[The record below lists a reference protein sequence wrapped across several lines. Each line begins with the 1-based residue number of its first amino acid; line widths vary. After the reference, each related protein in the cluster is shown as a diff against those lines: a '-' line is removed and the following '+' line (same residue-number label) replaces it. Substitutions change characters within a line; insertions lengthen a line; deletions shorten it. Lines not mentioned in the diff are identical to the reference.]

1 MNNFYIG
8 IDLSMNST
16 GITYLDDE
24 GDKIYSTLILNRIPT
39 NLNQNTYI
47 KICSTNKEFESNEE
61 RFDSIA
67 NLIVS
72 DIKYKIKH
80 IFKNHSSFLIGIEDY
95 SYASKGMVFN
105 IGEFVGRIKYELW
118 KNNLRFQLISPTS
131 IKKFWIKGNADKTL
145 LLETFIQK
153 SIEEKGI
160 FEKYYDLL
168 TDFFKKSKKFKDL
181 KSVTESSSPLSDL
194 LDSFI
199 ISNYL
204 KYEVNNDCKTS

>member
-16 GITYLDDE
+16 GITYLNDE
-24 GDKIYSTLILNRIPT
+24 GDKIYSTLILNRMPT

-47 KICSTNKEFESNEE
+47 KICSSKEFENNEE
-61 RFDSIA
+61 RFNSIA
-67 NLIVS
+67 NLLIN

-80 IFKNHSSFLIGIEDY
+80 IFKNHASFLIGIEDY
-95 SYASKGMVFN
+95 SYASKGMVFS

-118 KNNLRFQLISPTS
+118 KNDLHFKLIPPTTL
-131 IKKFWIKGNADKTL
+131 KKFWIKGNADKTL

-160 FEKYYDLL
+160 FEKYYDIL

-181 KSVTESSSPLSDL
+181 KSVTESTSPLSDL

-204 KYEVNNDCKTS
+204 KCEANNDCKTN